1 MGELVYLNGELY
13 TPDGASVS
21 INDRSFLFGDGVYEV
36 IRSYGGRLFGLDEH
50 IQRLFRS
57 AAALDL
63 QVPLDAAGLKD
74 LVRTVHRKSEIA
86 DAMIYIHVS
95 RGTEPRNHL
104 FSIDLRPA
112 VLVTV
117 RHLPDDLFE
126 NGLQETEAITVHDG
140 RWDMCHVK
148 CTSLVAN
155 ILAKH
160 KARQAG
166 VDEAVFV
173 RADGT
178 VTEAY
183 ASNVFIVKDG
193 KVYTH
198 PADNHILGGITRFFV
213 LRLCRELGLPVEE
226 RRFSKEEMMAADEVM
241 VTNSV
246 HEIRAIIRIDGQPIA
261 DGHAGPVSQRL
272 LKAYRELTN
281 LDD

>member
-1 MGELVYLNGELY
+1 MGELAYLNGELLELN
-13 TPDGASVS
+13 TATVS
-21 INDRSFLFGDGVYEV
+21 INDRSFLFGDGVYEA
-36 IRSYGGRLFGLDEH
+36 IRAYDGRLFGLEEH
-50 IQRLFRS
+50 VQRLFRS

-63 QVPLDAAGLKD
+63 QIPLDVAGFKD
-74 LVRTVHRKSEIA
+74 LVRTVHRKSEIPN
-86 DAMIYIHVS
+86 AMIYIQIS
-95 RGTEPRNHL
+95 RGAEPRNHL
-104 FSIDLRPA
+104 FSVDLRAA
-112 VLVTV
+112 VLITV

-126 NGLQETEAITVHDG
+126 DGLDETAAITVHDG
-140 RWDMCHVK
+140 RWDMCYVK

-173 RADGT
+173 RPDGT

-193 KVYTH
+193 KLYTH
-198 PADNHILGGITRFFV
+198 PADNRILGGITRFFV

-226 RRFSKEEMMAADEVM
+226 RRFSKTELMTADEVI

-246 HEIRAIIRIDGQPIA
+246 HEIRAVTRIDGRPIA
-261 DGHAGPVSQRL
+261 DGHAGPVGKRL

-281 LDD
+281 RTD